1 MSVLVTGCNGFLG
14 VSVVERL
21 LARGEKDLVLLVR
34 SGSKR
39 ARLDKVLKSD
49 VAKGAKVEVRTGS
62 LATRDDAAKVIEG
75 CDTIYHLAAAMSGAA
90 ADMFLGTV
98 VTTRNLLEAAAARPQ
113 PPKIV
118 LCSTFSVYGVADMP
132 RGTVIDE
139 RTPLE
144 THPELRDPYAQSK
157 LKQEQLVWEYA
168 KKRNVP
174 VVVLRPGVIY
184 GPGGPAMSSRIGLN
198 LFGVFL
204 HLGGDNALPLTF
216 VDNCADAIVV
226 AGQSPR
232 AVGEIYNVVDDDIVD
247 ANTYLSRYK
256 RDVKPLKSLRVP
268 YPALTV
274 LSHAVAKY
282 HAFSRGQLPAVFTP
296 YKTRTTW
303 KGNRFENAKLKA
315 LGWSPKVST
324 EEGLRRAFESFRPSA
339 A

>member
-21 LARGEKDLVLLVR
+21 LARGERDLVLLLR

-39 ARLDKVLKSD
+39 TRLDAVLHSD
-49 VAKGAKVEVRTGS
+49 AAKGAKVEVRTGS
-62 LATRDDAAKVIEG
+62 LATRDEAAKVLEG
-75 CDTIYHLAAAMSGAA
+75 CDTVYHLAAAMSGAA

-98 VTTRNLLEAAAARPQ
+98 VTTRNLLEAAASRPK
-113 PPKIV
+113 PPKII
-118 LCSTFSVYGVADMP
+118 LCSSFAVYGVADAP
-132 RGTVIDE
+132 RGTVVDE

-144 THPELRDPYAQSK
+144 THPDLRDPYAQSK

-168 KKRNVP
+168 EKRNVP

-184 GPGGPAMSSRIGLN
+184 GPGGPAMSSRVGLN

-216 VDNCADAIVV
+216 VENCADAIVV
-226 AGQSPR
+226 AGQSSR
-232 AVGEIYNVVDDDIVD
+232 AVGEVYNVVDDDLVD
-247 ANTYLSRYK
+247 AKTYLSRYK
-256 RDVKPLKSLRVP
+256 RDVKPVRSVRVP

-274 LSHAVAKY
+274 LSHAVARY
-282 HAFSRGQLPAVFTP
+282 HTFSRGQLPAVFTP
-296 YKTRTTW
+296 YKTRTAW
-303 KGNRFENAKLKA
+303 KGNRFENSKIKA
-315 LGWSPKVST
+315 LGWSPNIST
-324 EEGLRRAFESFRPSA
+324 DEGLRRTFESLRPSA

>member
-21 LARGEKDLVLLVR
+21 LARGERDLVLLLR

-39 ARLDKVLKSD
+39 ARLDAVLKSD
-49 VAKGAKVEVRTGS
+49 AAKGAKVEVRAGS
-62 LATRDDAAKVIEG
+62 LATREEAARVIEG

-98 VTTRNLLEAAAARPQ
+98 VTARNLLEAAAARPK

-118 LCSTFSVYGVADMP
+118 LCSSFAVYGVADAP
-132 RGTVIDE
+132 RGTLVDE

-144 THPELRDPYAQSK
+144 AYPELRDPYAQSK

-168 KKRNVP
+168 EKRNVP

-184 GPGGPAMSSRIGLN
+184 GPNGPAMSTRVGLN

-216 VDNCADAIVV
+216 VENCADAIVV

-232 AVGEIYNVVDDDIVD
+232 AVGEVYNVVDDDLLS
-247 ANTYLSRYK
+247 AAAYLSRYK
-256 RDVKPLKSLRVP
+256 RDVKPVRSVRVP
-268 YPALTV
+268 YPALTA

-282 HAFSRGQLPAVFTP
+282 HTFSRGQLPAVFTP
-296 YKTRTTW
+296 YKTKTAW
-303 KGNRFENAKLKA
+303 KGNRFENAKIKSI
-315 LGWSPKVST
+315 GWSPIVPT
-324 EEGLRRAFESFRPSA
+324 DEALRRTFESLRPA
-339 A
+339 Q

>member
-1 MSVLVTGCNGFLG
+1 MQFLTLQHNSWDEPGVLYDGRTTGL
-14 VSVVERL
+14 
-21 LARGEKDLVLLVR
+21 
-34 SGSKR
+34 
-39 ARLDKVLKSD
+39 
-49 VAKGAKVEVRTGS
+49 KGAGFDDLLSVIAGGADALDRVSRWLYSQPHSEPFDPAV
-62 LATRDDAAKVIEG
+62 TRLRAPIPK
-75 CDTIYHLAAAMSGAA
+75 
-90 ADMFLGTV
+90 
-98 VTTRNLLEAAAARPQ
+98 

-132 RGTVIDE
+132 RGTVVDE
-139 RTPLE
+139 KTPLE
-144 THPELRDPYAQSK
+144 THPELRDPYSQSK

-168 KKRNVP
+168 EKRKVP
-174 VVVLRPGVIY
+174 VVVVRPGVIY

-232 AVGEIYNVVDDDIVD
+232 AVGEVYNVVDDDIVD
-247 ANTYLSRYK
+247 AKTYLARYK
-256 RDVKPLKSLRVP
+256 RDVKPLKSVRVP

-303 KGNRFENAKLKA
+303 KGNRFENAKMKS

-324 EEGLRRAFESFRPSA
+324 EEGLRRAFERFRPSA